1 MDPGGA
7 AGEQP
12 GRRASAVPGSEGIHV
27 DALLMT
33 GFPGFLGSAL
43 LPRLLDRRPQTRAVC
58 LVQPQHAATAQRRI
72 DEIAAAHPHTRE
84 RITLVPGDITRRGL
98 GLSAADR
105 ASLDDV
111 TEVFHLAAVYDLA
124 VGVDLA
130 RSVNIDGTARVL
142 DLCTSLPA
150 LSRLQYV
157 STCYVSGRYDG
168 VFTED
173 ALEEGQEF
181 LNHYES
187 TKFDA
192 EVLVRKAMAD
202 GVPATIYR
210 PGIVVGDSTT
220 GATQKY
226 DGPYFV
232 ATFLRRQAPV
242 AVLPKLGDP
251 DAVVVSLVPRDFV
264 IDAFDTLS
272 VLDVSRGRT
281 YALADPD
288 PPTVREVA
296 DTFAAHLGK
305 RIVWLP
311 LPHGL
316 TRSALAEVP
325 GLERLAGLPAESLD
339 YFVTPTRYS
348 TTNTERDLD
357 GTGVTCPAFS
367 TYAATLLDFMR
378 AHPEIGSAAMV

>member
-1 MDPGGA
+1 
-7 AGEQP
+7 
-12 GRRASAVPGSEGIHV
+12 VPDSEGIHV

-98 GLSAADR
+98 GLTAADR
-105 ASLDDV
+105 AALDDV

-124 VGVDLA
+124 VGIDLA

-150 LSRLQYV
+150 LRRLQYV

-168 VFTED
+168 VFTEES
-173 ALEEGQEF
+173 LEEGQEF

-202 GVPATIYR
+202 GVPATVYR

-232 ATFLRRQAPV
+232 ATFLRRQAPI

-264 IDAFDTLS
+264 IDAFDALS
-272 VLDVSRGRT
+272 VLDASKGRT
-281 YALADPD
+281 YALADPN

-296 DTFAAHLGK
+296 DTFAAHLRK
-305 RIVWLP
+305 RIVWLA
-311 LPHGL
+311 LPHRL

-348 TTNTERDLD
+348 TTNTERDLA

-367 TYAATLLDFMR
+367 TYATTLLDFMR